1 MLKKG
6 QQGVIV
12 RRGTGDGMYVS
23 LPEAPFETGDLVRFV
38 VRADD
43 EGDPLLEKN
52 VEEFDESGRAFV
64 YLSPADTLSL
74 EADSYVYGVN
84 YSKNGADPIVII
96 RSAPFVLEEAVAR
109 NG

>member
-6 QQGVIV
+6 QQGVVV

-23 LPEAPFETGDLVRFV
+23 LPEAPFDEGDLVRFV

-52 VEEFDESGRAFV
+52 VTEFDGGRAYI

-84 YSKNGADPIVII
+84 YARAGADPIVII
-96 RSAPFVLEEAVAR
+96 RSAPFILEEAVAR
-109 NG
+109 NE